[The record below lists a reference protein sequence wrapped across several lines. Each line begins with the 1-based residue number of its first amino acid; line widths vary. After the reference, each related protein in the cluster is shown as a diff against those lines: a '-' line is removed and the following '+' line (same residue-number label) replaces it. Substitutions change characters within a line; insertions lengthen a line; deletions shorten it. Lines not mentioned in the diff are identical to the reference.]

1 MSSLGLPAKEQ
12 AVALLST
19 GRVKKYVLLT
29 LQTDNSV
36 EVFSIS
42 NSKYIW
48 NQWWIFFCYVR
59 LEGTCHASNS
69 ESFGIFIFS
78 RNQLEEWLLNDQQ
91 TETGQKS
98 MAFWPASFAYGNRCL
113 GFWPFE
119 ATKKKKFRFF
129 RHNRLDGAQEMENGD
144 FFRVPV
150 FLVGF
155 LSFQNLKFSIHQKV
169 RFPLERFRTWI
180 YRRRFFF
187 WGALLGVFCW
197 VDVFGQVVRWYLGWW
212 ICYQRLH
219 WVRRT
224 SHPSWVCGANL

>member
-1 MSSLGLPAKEQ
+1 MFFWLSKRITPWRFSLFPIVNTFGIK
-12 AVALLST
+12 
-19 GRVKKYVLLT
+19 
-29 LQTDNSV
+29 
-36 EVFSIS
+36 
-42 NSKYIW
+42 
-48 NQWWIFFCYVR
+48 WWIFFCYVR

-78 RNQLEEWLLNDQQ
+78 RNQLEEWLLNDHQ

-98 MAFWPASFAYGNRCL
+98 MAFWPASFAYGTRCL

-150 FLVGF
+150 FFVGF

-187 WGALLGVFCW
+187 LGCFAWCVLLVWMFLARWLGDIL
-197 VDVFGQVVRWYLGWW
+197 VDGYVTNGCTGSGGQAIQAGCVAR
-212 ICYQRLH
+212 IF
-219 WVRRT
+219 RT
-224 SHPSWVCGANL
+224 GRDKN